1 MGCVECGGP
10 AAVGFSGCSVMPGS
24 LTSAA
29 SCSPRQS

>member
-10 AAVGFSGCSVMPGS
+10 AAVGFSGSVMPGS
-24 LTSAA
+24 LTSTV